1 MWGRRAYL
9 SLAGGI
15 AAAAALAGAGCGSDS
30 VPVTPVQGASGASG
44 AQGIAL
50 SKPQFIDQADAIC
63 GEANAALA
71 GLNDATVGNSAD
83 LQAAQELEIVRAE
96 LTSMQ
101 ALTPP
106 SEARSTL
113 NQFLSALKDEV
124 TALTAKKAAL
134 DQGGDVAAA
143 ETQVSSTRSSAQSA
157 AANYGFK
164 ACSEGAAQAPSTSAG
179 QTTTTL
185 AAPPPTTPTP
195 TTPAAPA
202 PTPPAPGGAP
212 TGGGTGTGAPAGG
225 TGGGSSGGGGG
236 GGGGTG
242 GVSP

>member
-1 MWGRRAYL
+1 MWGRRSYL

-15 AAAAALAGAGCGSDS
+15 AAAAALTGAGCGSS
-30 VPVTPVQGASGASG
+30 TPVIPVQGASGASG

-50 SKPQFIDQADAIC
+50 SKPQFIEQADAIC

-71 GLNDATVGNSAD
+71 GLSNATVGNSAD
-83 LQAAQELEIVRAE
+83 LQAAQELQIVRAE

-106 SEARSTL
+106 SEDRSTL
-113 NQFLSALKDEV
+113 DKFLSAVKDEV

-134 DQGGDVAAA
+134 DQGGDVSAA
-143 ETQVSSTRSSAQSA
+143 ETEVSNAKSSAQSA
-157 AANYGFK
+157 AGDYGFK
-164 ACSEGAAQAPSTSAG
+164 SCSEGAQAPSTSAG

-185 AAPPPTTPTP
+185 AAPTPTTATP
-195 TTPAAPA
+195 TTPVTPAPA
-202 PTPPAPGGAP
+202 PPATGGAP

-225 TGGGSSGGGGG
+225 GSSGGGT
-236 GGGGTG
+236 GGTG

>member
-1 MWGRRAYL
+1 MWGSRVYL
-9 SLAGGI
+9 SLAGGV

-30 VPVTPVQGASGASG
+30 APVIPVQGASGASG
-44 AQGIAL
+44 AQGIAF

-106 SEARSTL
+106 SEDRSTL

-134 DQGGDVAAA
+134 DQGGDVPAA
-143 ETQVSSTRSSAQSA
+143 ETEVSNTRSSAQSA
-157 AANYGFK
+157 AAAYGFK
-164 ACSEGAAQAPSTSAG
+164 ACSEGAAQAPTTSAG

-202 PTPPAPGGAP
+202 APTPPATGGAP

-236 GGGGTG
+236 TGGTG